1 MAPLTSALWD
11 HFRWKLYEHTQ
22 GGSREVDALISV
34 VRKYLTPT
42 PTSTN
47 IERLFSY
54 AGRVLEDKR
63 ARLSPEKLD
72 QIIFLWENIILSI
85 FELDWD

>member
-42 PTSTN
+42 PTSSVGAMVEGLCFCQPHLYVYV
-47 IERLFSY
+47 ISHLF
-54 AGRVLEDKR
+54 AVK
-63 ARLSPEKLD
+63 K
-72 QIIFLWENIILSI
+72 NIIYI
-85 FELDWD
+85 MF